1 MSSNN
6 VNDYS
11 LLDSQYETVSSTAE
25 ESINPVSDMPKDI
38 NYENSENSMDN
49 YIATK
54 INSIA
59 EPKKILKQNQPTI
72 KNNQRNESNLA
83 PVLSNKDSVQSNKV
97 NVLSNK
103 DSVLSNE
110 ASIQS
115 NQVLSQQKKS
125 PPKEK
130 KVRFAKSENNQESKT
145 EQKYGD
151 DSIYESWADN
161 AIFFPLSD
169 KLVTPLRDIGLTPN
183 SVTYLSTACT
193 FLSIYY
199 LSIKKV
205 NYAGSAYFLGYL
217 LDCVDGRMARKFKMS
232 SQYGMMIDLVS
243 DNVTNLALFSFFI
256 YKHGFLNWF
265 VPILFF
271 MTYMLGLSYGIN
283 EAIASYK
290 ATGSDNFFA
299 IRQNEIG
306 ETNNILHNTFLLVTG
321 LSYKTYKQFFPE
333 YNEERIKKWLTL
345 IKHFGP
351 GNYCL
356 FVIALMLVL
365 EW

>member
-25 ESINPVSDMPKDI
+25 ESINPVSEMPKDI

-54 INSIA
+54 INSIT
-59 EPKKILKQNQPTI
+59 EPKKILKQNQPSI
-72 KNNQRNESNLA
+72 KNNQSNESNLA
-83 PVLSNKDSVQSNKV
+83 PVLTNEAPVQSNKV
-97 NVLSNK
+97 LP
-103 DSVLSNE
+103 
-110 ASIQS
+110 
-115 NQVLSQQKKS
+115 QQKTS
-125 PPKEK
+125 SPKEK
-130 KVRFAKSENNQESKT
+130 KVRFAKYNKNIQESKT

-161 AIFFPLSD
+161 DIFFPLSD

-205 NYAGSAYFLGYL
+205 NYAASAYFLGYL

-243 DNVTNLALFSFFI
+243 DNVTNLALFSFII

-283 EAIASYK
+283 EAISSYK
-290 ATGSDNFFA
+290 ATGNDNFFA

-306 ETNNILHNTFLLVTG
+306 ETDNILHNTFLLVTG

-365 EW
+365 EWK